1 MSEEALDNP
10 APEAGPSDDIQ
21 NTSILDST
29 PGDAV
34 TVPATWPEDWRDQ
47 MAGGEDKY
55 LKQLERLNSPQDVFK
70 SYRELQSKLSSQ
82 KPVIEKPGE
91 GANEDDIK
99 AYRESLGVPDSP
111 DGYSLDFEDGTVIG
125 DDVKPKLDGYL
136 QHAHENNLPPEVVK
150 STVSWFMNDM
160 EAQQEALS
168 TANDEARINGITE
181 LKAEWGG
188 EFQGNMNAIHS
199 LFTNAPEGTMD
210 NLLSSAGPD
219 GLKFAN
225 NPDNIR
231 WLANLAKEANPT
243 ATLVPPGPDQAASV
257 EAEINKIKEIM
268 SSPDKAVRDKYWGD
282 PAMQTR
288 FMQLNQSK
296 QG

>member
-29 PGDAV
+29 PDDAV
-34 TVPATWPEDWRDQ
+34 TVPATWPENWRDQ

-70 SYRELQSKLSSQ
+70 SYRELQGKLSSQ
-82 KPVIEKPGE
+82 KPAIEKPGD
-91 GANEDDIK
+91 GASEEDIK
-99 AYRESLGVPDSP
+99 AYRESIGVPDSP
-111 DGYSLDFEDGTVIG
+111 GGYSLDFEDGTVIG
-125 DDVKPKLDGYL
+125 DDIKPKLDGYL
-136 QHAHENNLPPEVVK
+136 KHAHESNLPPEVVK
-150 STVSWFMNDM
+150 STVSWFMQDM
-160 EAQQEALS
+160 EAVQEAKNN
-168 TANDEARINGITE
+168 ANDEARINGITE

-199 LFTNAPEGTMD
+199 LFTNAPEGTME
-210 NLLSSAGPD
+210 NLLNSAGPD

-268 SSPDKAVRDKYWGD
+268 SSPDKSVRDKYWGD
-282 PAMQTR
+282 QAMQTR